1 MREGLGGPCDDFEA
15 EVAGGRDCGDGLL
28 LAPAEIVFVM
38 GGWVGLLSGGRLG
51 GASGGTPPEPF
62 SVSLGAGKVARVRAG
77 TLSLMSVSCGRPVKP
92 LVSRAWLN
100 MYSVT
105 GPTTSSSSE
114 ICRG

>member
-1 MREGLGGPCDDFEA
+1 MREGLDGPCDFEA

-28 LAPAEIVFVM
+28 LDPAEFVFVT
-38 GGWVGLLSGGRLG
+38 GGCWVGLLSGGRLG

-62 SVSLGAGKVARVRAG
+62 SVSLGAGKVARVRTG
-77 TLSLMSVSCGRPVKP
+77 TLSLINVSCGRPVKP

-105 GPTTSSSSE
+105 GPTASSSSE
-114 ICRG
+114 ICRV